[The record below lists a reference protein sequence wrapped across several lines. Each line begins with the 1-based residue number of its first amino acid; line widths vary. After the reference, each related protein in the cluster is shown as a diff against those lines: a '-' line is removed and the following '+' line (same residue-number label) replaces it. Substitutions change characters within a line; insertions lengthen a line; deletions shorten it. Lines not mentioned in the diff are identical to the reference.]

1 MKTAS
6 GLIQLQDLS
15 PACTEPERSFA
26 QGKKDLVSPINQG
39 HQRGLQEAGF
49 GLSCRKAMAKDRR
62 GHTV

>member
-1 MKTAS
+1 MKTAI

-26 QGKKDLVSPINQG
+26 QGKKDLASLINQRD
-39 HQRGLQEAGF
+39 QRELQEAGF
-49 GLSCRKAMAKDRR
+49 GLSCRKTMAKGRR